1 MKILG
6 KKKVESQEKGEMFK
20 FNFQGE
26 TLQGVVLITKEIVT
40 KYGTTETLEIMGLDG
55 KKYFIILSAG
65 LKYFDWAALHGKP
78 VEITYAGDKENEKT
92 KQVFK
97 NFEVYEL
104 EVEED

>member
-1 MKILG
+1 MKVTG
-6 KKKVESQEKGEMFK
+6 KKKIEAQEKGEMFK
-20 FNFQGE
+20 FTLEGE
-26 TLQGVVLITKEIVT
+26 SLQGVVLNTKEIVT
-40 KYGTTETLEIMGLDG
+40 KYGTTETLEVMGLDS

-65 LKYFDWAALHGKP
+65 LKYFDWTALHGKP

-104 EVEED
+104 EVEEG